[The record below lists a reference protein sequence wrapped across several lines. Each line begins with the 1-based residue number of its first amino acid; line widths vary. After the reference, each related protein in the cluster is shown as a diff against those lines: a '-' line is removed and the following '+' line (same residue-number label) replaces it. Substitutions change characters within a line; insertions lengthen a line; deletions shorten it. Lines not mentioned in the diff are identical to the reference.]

1 MYTYTYAY
9 TYAHTYLALGAGVV
23 SGAIRGCGNQHVGFY
38 VNLGAYYGVALP
50 AGLIFAFSLGLGLT
64 GLSMGLVYAHLGS
77 CPLLAVRRHMHAL
90 IYVHIHTFSLGLA
103 LTGLWMGLALGA

>member
-1 MYTYTYAY
+1 MNIMYMYTYIHTYIYITQMYTYTYAY
-9 TYAHTYLALGAGVV
+9 TYTHTYLALGAGVV

-64 GLSMGLVYAHLGS
+64 G
-77 CPLLAVRRHMHAL
+77 R
-90 IYVHIHTFSLGLA
+90 
-103 LTGLWMGLALGA
+103 WMGLCMY